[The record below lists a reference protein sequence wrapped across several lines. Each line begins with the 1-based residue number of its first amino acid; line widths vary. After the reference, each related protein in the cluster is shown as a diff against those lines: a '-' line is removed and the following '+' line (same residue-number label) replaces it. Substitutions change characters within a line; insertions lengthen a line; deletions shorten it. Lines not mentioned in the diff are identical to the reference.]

1 MGCGIL
7 APMPME
13 VTFLGTGTSVGVPM
27 IGCHCAVCSSKDP
40 RNTRRRTSLYVR
52 TEETAFVIDTSPDFR
67 QQALD
72 FGIERVDAVVFTH
85 AHADHIFG
93 FDDIRRFNTLQKRVI
108 PTYADADTLADIRR
122 VFNYIGNTPSP
133 YGLYRPL
140 VEFIEV
146 TGPFGIGDVRLVP
159 LDVRHGRKMTGYLIE
174 HGGRRVGYVPDC
186 HTMPEATVRALR
198 GVDLMI
204 LDALRYTPHPSHI
217 CVDESLA
224 LLSRIGAK
232 ESYLIHLCHDLD
244 HAELEARLPP
254 GIRVSYDGLKHGEA
268 GSAQVSCAGNDTER
282 KAV

>member
-1 MGCGIL
+1 
-7 APMPME
+7 ME

-52 TEETAFVIDTSPDFR
+52 TEETAFVIDTPPDFR

-108 PTYADADTLADIRR
+108 PAYADAETLADVQR
-122 VFNYIGNTPSP
+122 VFNYVGNKPLP
-133 YGLYRPL
+133 YGLYRPV
-140 VEFIEV
+140 VEFVEI
-146 TGPFGIGDVRLVP
+146 TGPFEIGGVRLTP
-159 LDVRHGRKMTGYLIE
+159 LDVQHGRKMTGYLIE
-174 HGGRRVGYVPDC
+174 HGGRRFGYVPDC

-224 LLSRIGAK
+224 LLSKIGAK
-232 ESYLIHLCHDLD
+232 ASYLIHLCHDVD

-254 GIRVSYDGLKHGEA
+254 SIRVSYDGLKLG
-268 GSAQVSCAGNDTER
+268 GTGNAQVPCAGNDTER
-282 KAV
+282 KAI